1 MGELNTKVIFMMIY
15 CSVPKHKPKRKPKNV
30 ISKPNVS
37 KKVETK
43 RLSNYNLSIPSDR
56 VAPFYPSVDTGYS
69 GAHGKSGI
77 MRNYDKL
84 SDSDRKIVDK
94 VGQCLAPL
102 HKGNYVYV
110 SEGMNP
116 ASLGRKN
123 EVL

>member
-1 MGELNTKVIFMMIY
+1 MMIY
-15 CSVPKHKPKRKPKNV
+15 AKVPRSKPKRKPKNV
-30 ISKPNVS
+30 ESKP
-37 KKVETK
+37 KVVAQAPLK
-43 RLSNYNLSIPSDR
+43 RLTNYNLSIPSDR
-56 VAPFYPSVDTGYS
+56 ITPDYKSVDTVVT
-69 GAHGKSGI
+69 GALTKSGI
-77 MRNYDKL
+77 MRDYHKL
-84 SDSDRKIVDK
+84 SENDRKIVEK